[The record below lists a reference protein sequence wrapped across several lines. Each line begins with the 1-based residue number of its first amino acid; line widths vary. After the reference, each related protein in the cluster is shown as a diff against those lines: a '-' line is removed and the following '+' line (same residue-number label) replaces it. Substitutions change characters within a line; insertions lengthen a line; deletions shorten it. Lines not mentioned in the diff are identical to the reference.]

1 MQNTVDQLPIFN
13 GRRISMVATAGQWY
27 VAIKPICEGLD
38 VDYIQQFKNLKDDGI
53 LGQLLCEHTMVAADG
68 KLRKMTC
75 LPEKFIYGW
84 LFSIRSDSP
93 QLIEYKRVC
102 YELMYNHFH
111 GALTG
116 RVGIIT
122 ERSAIDVEIE
132 ALEQKMTESPDYQR
146 IQELKNRK
154 TQLGRELSKQVK
166 NYDTSLVAV
175 QGSLFPATS

>member
-13 GRRISMVATAGQWY
+13 GRRISMVATDGQWY

-93 QLIEYKRVC
+93 KLIEYKRVC
-102 YELMYNHFH
+102 YELMYDHFH

-116 RVGIIT
+116 RIGIIA
-122 ERSAIDVEIE
+122 ERSALDLQIE
-132 ALEQKMTESPDYQR
+132 DLERKLTESEDYQQ
-146 IQELKNRK
+146 IQELKKRK
-154 TQLGRELSKQVK
+154 TQLGKELTRQVRT
-166 NYDTSLVAV
+166 YDNNLVAV
-175 QGSLFPATS
+175 QTSLFPATS